1 MSGEP
6 SATTGFENVCRNAGA
21 ALASCEGYLIHRMSF
36 DVINGRD
43 ALEIGLRQGPEWPDI
58 TISLESLY
66 HLSISKPPES
76 SGCFVD
82 EISVLH
88 LPKPPRP
95 WPDGITIVRRH
106 RGLPE
111 LALLKLVGP
120 MEIKVV
126 ASILAVFTA
135 VSDDLAATEPM
146 A

>member
-1 MSGEP
+1 
-6 SATTGFENVCRNAGA
+6 
-21 ALASCEGYLIHRMSF
+21 MSF

-88 LPKPPRP
+88 LPTSPRP
-95 WPDGITIVRRH
+95 WPDGFTVVRRH

-111 LALLKLVGP
+111 LALLRLAGP
-120 MEIKVV
+120 MEIEVV
-126 ASILAVFTA
+126 ASILTVFTA
-135 VSDDLAATEPM
+135 MSDDLAATEPTV
-146 A
+146 